1 MFILEILGEFLME
14 GLVYL
19 AFSKSV
25 PRWIRYPIL
34 ALIVVF
40 FGSIIFGMFALTVK
54 LLVEE
59 LYLQSL
65 ILGGIAVAMLVGILY
80 SRDTIIKKFKVL
92 NDKDLGEE

>member
-1 MFILEILGEFLME
+1 
-14 GLVYL
+14 
-19 AFSKSV
+19 
-25 PRWIRYPIL
+25 
-34 ALIVVF
+34 
-40 FGSIIFGMFALTVK
+40 MFALTVK

-80 SRDTIIKKFKVL
+80 SRGTIIKKFKVL